1 MDFKVTIHR
10 LLLREEKLDIAVSAS
25 GPWDENVRDPKMT
38 IVFSNGEQTRRLPMV
53 VRFYQSEKD
62 GSFYLMASYTY
73 TLKYL
78 FYQQPKNRHIEF
90 SLELSY
96 GHTVLE
102 RAPFTV
108 DPEDEKALELLV
120 RETAIGVEDSEE
132 ERETYI
138 EYEMGFSEDSTRVL
152 LDAKPG
158 QDKIFQPHKGRKIF
172 NAVVMW
178 IWHFILFCFS
188 VVLIPVFFVD
198 ALLAATGCQDKNAKI
213 PENGIIYLLK
223 HVRAKMDT
231 FSRIRI
237 GILAAKMW
245 MMDVVNTVARHL
257 PIKNNSVVFLSNR
270 RDDLTGNFEFVNK
283 YLDQVPDLDRRYVL
297 DSNEVKHMH
306 LGSLIRMAWYFGN
319 AKVILV
325 DDFCELFFRMP
336 RRKGTY
342 LIQLWHACG
351 AFKTFGCSRMGR
363 PGGQTQQSKNHRNYD
378 YALVSSQNIA
388 KFYAEGFGISEDKVA
403 ATGIP
408 RTDVFFDKAYKEKVT
423 REFYE
428 KYPQLKDKKI
438 VLFAPTFRGS
448 GNKTAY
454 YPWEKFSVEKLMRE
468 LPQESVLILKNHP
481 FVKQSFFVE
490 ERWKDRV
497 FDLSTKEHINDLML
511 ISNLL
516 ITDYSSSVF
525 EAAILELPMLFYA
538 FDEKE
543 YMDSRDFYFDY
554 DQFTPGPV
562 VADFESLCE
571 KAASMLGNIVSEV
584 EQSDLDNFRKVFLNM
599 VDGHSTER
607 ICRKIKTN
615 YINI

>member
-25 GPWDENVRDPKMT
+25 GPWDEKVRDPKMT

-257 PIKNNSVVFLSNR
+257 PIKNNRVVFLSNR

-378 YALVSSQNIA
+378 YALVSSKNIA

-438 VLFAPTFRGS
+438 VLFAPTFRGNGKLS
-448 GNKTAY
+448 GY
-454 YPWEKFSVEKLMRE
+454 YPVDRLDVNKLYEDLGEKYAIIVKH
-468 LPQESVLILKNHP
+468 HP
-481 FVKQSFFVE
+481 FVNNRSHIRKKY
-490 ERWKDRV
+490 KDYII
-497 FDLSTKEHINDLML
+497 DLSANSELNDLL
-511 ISNLL
+511 FVTDVL
-516 ITDYSSSVF
+516 ITDYSSVVF
-525 EAAILELPMLFYA
+525 EASLLDIPMLMYAYDLERYISSRGFYY
-538 FDEKE
+538 E
-543 YMDSRDFYFDY
+543 YEDMA
-554 DQFTPGPV
+554 PGKIV
-562 VADFESLCE
+562 RTYSDLVTAIEQQDFENDKLRE
-571 KAASMLGNIVSEV
+571 FKKRFFD
-584 EQSDLDNFRKVFLNM
+584 DLDGR
-599 VDGHSTER
+599 STVRAGEL
-607 ICRKIKTN
+607 IVECTKK
-615 YINI
+615 

>member
-25 GPWDENVRDPKMT
+25 GPWDEKVRDPKMT

-138 EYEMGFSEDSTRVL
+138 EYEMGFSEDSTRIL

-257 PIKNNSVVFLSNR
+257 PIKNNRVVFLSNR

-283 YLDQVPDLDRRYVL
+283 YLDQV
-297 DSNEVKHMH
+297 
-306 LGSLIRMAWYFGN
+306 YFGN

-438 VLFAPTFRGS
+438 VLFAPTFRGNGKHS
-448 GNKTAY
+448 GY
-454 YPWEKFSVEKLMRE
+454 YP
-468 LPQESVLILKNHP
+468 
-481 FVKQSFFVE
+481 FVNNRSHICKKY
-490 ERWKDRV
+490 KDYII
-497 FDLSTKEHINDLML
+497 DLSANSELNDLL
-511 ISNLL
+511 FVTDVL
-516 ITDYSSSVF
+516 ITDYSSVVF
-525 EAAILELPMLFYA
+525 EASLLDIPMLMYAYDLERYISSRGFYY
-538 FDEKE
+538 EYE
-543 YMDSRDFYFDY
+543 YMA
-554 DQFTPGPV
+554 PGKIV
-562 VADFESLCE
+562 RTYSDLVTAIEQQDFENDKLQE
-571 KAASMLGNIVSEV
+571 FKKRFFD
-584 EQSDLDNFRKVFLNM
+584 DLDGR
-599 VDGHSTER
+599 STVRAGEL
-607 ICRKIKTN
+607 IVECTKK
-615 YINI
+615 

>member
-1 MDFKVTIHR
+1 
-10 LLLREEKLDIAVSAS
+10 
-25 GPWDENVRDPKMT
+25 
-38 IVFSNGEQTRRLPMV
+38 
-53 VRFYQSEKD
+53 
-62 GSFYLMASYTY
+62 
-73 TLKYL
+73 
-78 FYQQPKNRHIEF
+78 
-90 SLELSY
+90 
-96 GHTVLE
+96 
-102 RAPFTV
+102 
-108 DPEDEKALELLV
+108 
-120 RETAIGVEDSEE
+120 
-132 ERETYI
+132 
-138 EYEMGFSEDSTRVL
+138 
-152 LDAKPG
+152 
-158 QDKIFQPHKGRKIF
+158 
-172 NAVVMW
+172 MW

-257 PIKNNSVVFLSNR
+257 PIKNNRVVFLSNR

-403 ATGIP
+403 ATGLTP
-408 RTDVFFDKAYKEKVT
+408 YFTDLGNPCFEESRLTLECKTLYVTKMDKDHFVDPAL
-423 REFYE
+423 YE
-428 KYPQLKDKKI
+428 KWYS
-438 VLFAPTFRGS
+438 AMA
-448 GNKTAY
+448 GNPHNVYVAEILNA
-454 YPWEKFSVEKLMRE
+454 WER
-468 LPQESVLILKNHP
+468 
-481 FVKQSFFVE
+481 
-490 ERWKDRV
+490 
-497 FDLSTKEHINDLML
+497 
-511 ISNLL
+511 
-516 ITDYSSSVF
+516 
-525 EAAILELPMLFYA
+525 
-538 FDEKE
+538 
-543 YMDSRDFYFDY
+543 
-554 DQFTPGPV
+554 
-562 VADFESLCE
+562 
-571 KAASMLGNIVSEV
+571 
-584 EQSDLDNFRKVFLNM
+584 
-599 VDGHSTER
+599 
-607 ICRKIKTN
+607 
-615 YINI
+615 